1 MVLLDTSVWI
11 DHLRRGNSRA
21 VALLGAGDV
30 ACHPL
35 VIGELACGGLKQRR
49 EILNLLSAL
58 PRTAQASHEE
68 ILAFIEN
75 RHLHGRGIG
84 LIDAHLLWAA
94 IDSSHTFWTLD
105 LKLRSMSDRLGVA
118 CL

>member
-11 DHLRRGNSRA
+11 DHLRQGNSWA
-21 VALLGAGDV
+21 AALLGAGDV

-35 VIGELACGGLKQRR
+35 VIGELACAGLKQRQ
-49 EILNLLSAL
+49 EILGLLSAL
-58 PRTAQASHEE
+58 PRAAQASPDE

-94 IDSSHTFWTLD
+94 IDSSHTLWTLD